1 MSQLLGPVFPLEMR
15 ELVATYLNK
24 YYLGVTIATME
35 TIQLENNT
43 IQGEVCGMNRKK
55 RVDESFQDRPNR
67 AIK

>member
-1 MSQLLGPVFPLEMR
+1 
-15 ELVATYLNK
+15 LNK